1 MNISPADL
9 DTAAVMDL
17 ESDTAPSLAD
27 FGVGEISHGL
37 AIEEGLDAVSFCDNS
52 HCIPLS
58 FFKDV
63 LFLVRDSPKPSLK
76 ALTFRKVSGMLFWS
90 VIYLYSLL
98 GILSLG
104 IARVYP
110 VYLLMGVAAYLV
122 SLLLCLAG
130 KD

>member
-1 MNISPADL
+1 MKKWISL
-9 DTAAVMDL
+9 LCAA
-17 ESDTAPSLAD
+17 
-27 FGVGEISHGL
+27 
-37 AIEEGLDAVSFCDNS
+37 
-52 HCIPLS
+52 
-58 FFKDV
+58 
-63 LFLVRDSPKPSLK
+63 
-76 ALTFRKVSGMLFWS
+76 AL
-90 VIYLYSLL
+90 LL